1 MCNFLAFPTYESFEK
16 SISLFCQTVPN
27 IEKNDNRYA
36 GDKPNLDFNNDANVG
51 SLNSNI
57 RKLTSVFSC

>member
-36 GDKPNLDFNNDANVG
+36 GDKPNLDFNNDANVEDH
-51 SLNSNI
+51 SI
-57 RKLTSVFSC
+57 AI